1 MSLTSRIQAL
11 TAYANEVTG
20 KSDTTLSDA
29 VATLAEGY
37 GQGSGDVQ
45 VYVEEIT
52 YNEEISIY
60 EADANYFNA
69 RLNGELDGPFP
80 FDAFFVTMEFL
91 NNGTAARSGI
101 KVCAKKLK
109 WQTRFSA
116 PDGTVTRVGGS
127 RYALN
132 YGFDIHA
139 GCTIRFTYYAYDF
152 LNYE

>member
-11 TAYANEVTG
+11 TSYANEVTG
-20 KSDTTLSDA
+20 ASDTTLADA

-37 GQGSGDVQ
+37 GSSNVQ
-45 VYVEEIT
+45 VHVEEIT
-52 YNEEISIY
+52 YNEELSIY
-60 EADANYFNA
+60 EAANNYFNP

-80 FDAFFVTMEFL
+80 FDAFFLTMEFL
-91 NNGTAARSGI
+91 NNGTAARSGV
-101 KVCAKKLK
+101 KVCAKKMK
-109 WQTRFSA
+109 WQTSFSA
-116 PDGTVTRVGGS
+116 QDGTVTRIGGT

>member
-20 KSDTTLSDA
+20 ESDTTLADA

-37 GQGSGDVQ
+37 GQGGITGQ

-60 EADANYFNA
+60 EANTNYFNA

-91 NNGTAARSGI
+91 NNGTATRSGV
-101 KVCAKKLK
+101 KVCAKKWK
-109 WQTRFSA
+109 WQTSFNA
-116 PDGTVTRVGGS
+116 QDGMVNRVGGT
-127 RYALN
+127 RYTLN